1 MNTYVQLEERLQHGD
16 IMIKFRQFNE
26 HLTMCHITN
35 DDSSCWAYSRCVSVV
50 LSKNEW
56 ESKREKKKTDIS
68 MLTVWRW
75 HQESVD
81 RPVLNWSDLT
91 HFCYCFILCLFSDNL
106 SFVSH
111 SLYLWYI
118 WSSNDN
124 NKVLTTGQSCDFQPA
139 ITKCAHNSRGDVEK
153 VDTDTLRL
161 QPESKV
167 HTSVKF
173 R

>member
-1 MNTYVQLEERLQHGD
+1 MMTHLAGHIPGVCQLFWVRMNESQRER
-16 IMIKFRQFNE
+16 K
-26 HLTMCHITN
+26 
-35 DDSSCWAYSRCVSVV
+35 
-50 LSKNEW
+50 KN
-56 ESKREKKKTDIS
+56 SDIS
-68 MLTVWRW
+68 MPTVWRW

-91 HFCYCFILCLFSDNL
+91 HFCWPQYCYCFILCLFSDNL

-161 QPESKV
+161 QHESKV